1 MQQNEDDL
9 LAGEEAGTDYDG
21 PSKSQVKREMLA
33 LQALGEELAGQS
45 LERLRTLDLPEKLM
59 DAFIHV
65 KSIKAHGAVRR
76 QLQFIGKLMRT
87 VDPAPLRQQLDIWSG
102 HSREGVA
109 RQHQAEHWRER
120 LIEQDDALTGFL
132 SDFPEADI
140 PALRQII
147 RNARKEKEEGK
158 PPKHFRELY
167 RSVLTLIEA
176 QHRDQSSAD
185 ESFKA

>member
-1 MQQNEDDL
+1 MQQNEQDL
-9 LAGEEAGTDYDG
+9 PAREDAESEYDG
-21 PSKSQVKREMLA
+21 PSKSQVKRDMLA

-45 LERLRTLDLPEKLM
+45 IERLRSLDLPEKLM
-59 DAFIHV
+59 DAFVHI

-76 QLQFIGKLMRT
+76 QLQFIGKLMRS
-87 VDPAPLRQQLDIWSG
+87 VDPDPLRQQLDIWSG

-120 LIEQDDALTGFL
+120 LIEKDEAFTTFL

-140 PALRQII
+140 PLIRQLI

-158 PPKHFRELY
+158 PPKYFRELY
-167 RSVLTLIEA
+167 RAVLMLIEA
-176 QHRDQSSAD
+176 QHRSD
-185 ESFKA
+185 SFED

>member
-1 MQQNEDDL
+1 MQQNEEDL
-9 LAGEEAGTDYDG
+9 MVGEDAGSEYDG
-21 PSKSQVKREMLA
+21 PSKSQVKRDMLA

-45 LERLRTLDLPEKLM
+45 LERLRSLDLPEKLM
-59 DAFIHV
+59 DAFVHV

-87 VDPAPLRQQLDIWSG
+87 VDPAPLRLQLDIWAG

-120 LIEQDDALTGFL
+120 LIEQDEALTGFL
-132 SDFPEADI
+132 SEFPEADI

-167 RSVLTLIEA
+167 RAVLTLIESR
-176 QHRDQSSAD
+176 HRTETS
-185 ESFKA
+185 EEY

>member
-1 MQQNEDDL
+1 MDQNEDDL
-9 LAGEEAGTDYDG
+9 LAGEDASNEYDG
-21 PSKSQVKREMLA
+21 PSKSQRKRDMHE

-45 LERLRTLDLPEKLM
+45 LERLRTLDLPENLM
-59 DAFIHV
+59 EAFIHV

-120 LIEQDDALTGFL
+120 LIDHDEAFTALL
-132 SDFPEADI
+132 SEFPHADI

-167 RSVLTLIEA
+167 RAILAMIENK
-176 QHRDQSSAD
+176 DSETDSD
-185 ESFKA
+185 D